1 MNILEE
7 IATKTRERV
16 AEAKKKISPEDMK
29 KKADIAFK
37 EMETEMMK
45 VIKNDE
51 KSAEQL
57 KEILTKAK
65 ERMMEDD

>member
-1 MNILEE
+1 MELMKAMCFVILMSL
-7 IATKTRERV
+7 AKVYKDRV
-16 AEAKKKISPEDMK
+16 RQDMK

-45 VIKNDE
+45 VIKNDPQ
-51 KSAEQL
+51 SAEQL
-57 KEILTKAK
+57 KDILTRAK

>member
-1 MNILEE
+1 
-7 IATKTRERV
+7 
-16 AEAKKKISPEDMK
+16 MK

-45 VIKNDE
+45 VIKNDPQ
-51 KSAEQL
+51 SAEQL
-57 KEILTKAK
+57 KDILTRAK